1 MLCRIKI
8 KKMNIIVF
16 GATGTV
22 GTEIVK
28 QALEKGYDVTAF
40 LRNPEKMTSL
50 NHPNLRVYTG
60 DVTNAEEV
68 KNAVKNHDAVFCA
81 LGDGRIGKIRALG
94 TLNIVHA
101 MNSVSVR
108 KLICLSTLGIGDS
121 YGNLNF
127 IWKHIMFGML
137 LKKAFNDHKL
147 QEEYIRNSDLDYT
160 IVRPSALTD
169 GAITRGYAIG
179 FDEKYKK
186 LNLKI
191 SRADVADFMLRQ
203 LHRDDYLKKAVSISN

>member
-1 MLCRIKI
+1 
-8 KKMNIIVF
+8 MNIIVF

-22 GTEIVK
+22 GKEIVK

-40 LRNPEKMTSL
+40 LRNPGKMTFL

-81 LGDGRIGKIRALG
+81 LGDGRAGKIRALG
-94 TLNIVHA
+94 TLNIIHA
-101 MNSVSVR
+101 MNSVAVR

-169 GAITRGYAIG
+169 GAITGGYAIG

-203 LHRDDYLKKAVSISN
+203 LHREDYLKKAVSISN

>member
-1 MLCRIKI
+1 
-8 KKMNIIVF
+8 MNIIVF

-169 GAITRGYAIG
+169 GAITSGYAIG

>member
-1 MLCRIKI
+1 MKI